1 MRWDESPRLLMIASV
16 ASAVLGAA
24 FVLAAIRDH
33 AGYNVGAAL
42 LALLGALFAYRAWEL
57 STHRRLDATQHA
69 QLVLRLIELPPPAD
83 LRIVAAPDGEAVT
96 FARQLREVFL
106 EAGWPAHG
114 VYRAADGN
122 AGSTGLFLAVRD
134 GEDPPGEAFR
144 LLVALSEFGLHA
156 VKSTKRSLPDRALE
170 LLVGRRPTA

>member
-1 MRWDESPRLLMIASV
+1 M
-16 ASAVLGAA
+16 
-24 FVLAAIRDH
+24 
-33 AGYNVGAAL
+33 
-42 LALLGALFAYRAWEL
+42 

-83 LRIVAAPDGEAVT
+83 LRIVGEAVT

-122 AGSTGLFLAVRD
+122 AGSTGLFLAVQD
-134 GEDPPGEAFR
+134 GEDSPGEALR

-170 LLVGRRPTA
+170 LLVGRRPTP